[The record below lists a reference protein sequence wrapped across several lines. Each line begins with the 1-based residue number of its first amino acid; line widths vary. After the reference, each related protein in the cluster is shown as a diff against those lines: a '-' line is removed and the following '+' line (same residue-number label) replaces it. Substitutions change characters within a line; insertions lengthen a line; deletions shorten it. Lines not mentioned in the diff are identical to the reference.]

1 MVKINNERI
10 NNLEELQ
17 KKIEYNFKD
26 INLLHW
32 ALTHSSYANEHKKQ
46 KIIYNE
52 RLEFLGDSILGLIVS
67 EYIFIKYTNYPE
79 GDLTKLRATV
89 VCEPSLSYLAKKIDL
104 GKYLMLG
111 KGEEATGGRERVSIL
126 ADAFEALIGAI
137 YLDGKIENAK
147 VFVLKYLSP
156 IIQNAVNGVE
166 LFIDYKTHLQEL
178 LQKSIKAKIEYN
190 VVLEEGPDHSKTFHI
205 EVTVKDKVLGKGI
218 GRSKKEAE
226 QNAAKSALDKLGE
239 KYE

>member
-1 MVKINNERI
+1 MLVNNDERLKILN
-10 NNLEELQ
+10 ELQ
-17 KKIEYNFKD
+17 EKIEYKFKD
-26 INLLHW
+26 MKLLYW

-46 KIIYNE
+46 KITYNE
-52 RLEFLGDSILGLIVS
+52 RLEFLGDSVLGLVVS
-67 EYIFIKYTNYPE
+67 EYIFVKYPRYPE

-89 VCEPSLSYLAKKIDL
+89 VCEPSLSYLAKNINL

-137 YLDGKIENAK
+137 YLDGGIENAK

-156 IIQNAVNGVE
+156 IIENAVNGVE

-178 LQKSIKAKIEYN
+178 LQKTTKSKIEYA
-190 VVLEEGPDHSKTFHI
+190 VILEEGPDHNKIFHT
-205 EVTVKDKVLGKGI
+205 EVTLDGEVLGKGI

-226 QNAAKSALDKLGE
+226 QNAAKSALDKMGE
-239 KYE
+239 KNE